1 MKYLKTC
8 ESWETDLTK
17 KREDVIEYLY
27 DIFQELKDKGFTV
40 KISKSDKHYIHIKIY
55 KEVIKS
61 YCSGG
66 CYDELDLFYYNTIKD
81 YIDSAKD
88 YIEII
93 FGEERWSIL
102 PVVMAYTD
110 SSYAAKALR
119 SIEDERGDDYDMLKF
134 IKGFHSRDTI
144 NLKEPINCDIRFL
157 YLVVK

>member
-17 KREDVIEYLY
+17 KREDIIEYLH
-27 DIFQELKDKGFTV
+27 DIFQELKDKGFVV

-55 KEVIKS
+55 KESIKN
-61 YCSGG
+61 
-66 CYDELDLFYYNTIKD
+66 DELDLFYYNTIKD

-88 YIEII
+88 YMEMI
-93 FGEERWSIL
+93 FGAERWSIL

-119 SIEDERGDDYDMLKF
+119 SIEDERGYDYDMLRF
-134 IKGFHSRDTI
+134 IMRFHSRDTI

-157 YLVVK
+157 YLVIK